1 MTCRECGCTVGWDC
15 ECAPGLESV
24 RSTVDER
31 DVLLDATAYG
41 LAVLSRLMQD
51 PEPTGGRRAYAERAL
66 GQLTA
71 ILAAAGLLDQ
81 AEARVQDL
89 PRRPL

>member
-1 MTCRECGCTVGWDC
+1 MTCGECGCTVGWDC
-15 ECAPGLESV
+15 ECAPGLEVV

-31 DVLLDATAYG
+31 VLLDATAYG
-41 LAVLSRLMQD
+41 LDVLSRPMQH
-51 PEPTGGRRAYAERAL
+51 PEPTDGRRAYAERAL
-66 GQLTA
+66 GRLTA

-89 PRRPL
+89 PRRLL